1 MWAMTAELNVKNG
14 FSSWMVSQTTWI
26 FAAEEM

>member
-1 MWAMTAELNVKNG
+1 MCAMTAELNVKNG
-14 FSSWMVSQTTWI
+14 YSPWMVSQTTWI